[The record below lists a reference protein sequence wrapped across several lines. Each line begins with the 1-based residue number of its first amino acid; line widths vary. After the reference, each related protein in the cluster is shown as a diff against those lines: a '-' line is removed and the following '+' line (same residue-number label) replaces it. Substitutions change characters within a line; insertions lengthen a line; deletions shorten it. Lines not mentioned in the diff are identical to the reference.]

1 MQSAHSALRRG
12 EVVDV
17 VKKGVVVV
25 KKGVVV
31 VDLTHWSLFNTD
43 KLHEVV
49 PYQHLAHF
57 KLQKVYKCVLESEQD
72 CVGNGEGEGH
82 ELNFKFF
89 MNIKQPCLMF

>member
-25 KKGVVV
+25 VKKGVVV
-31 VDLTHWSLFNTD
+31 VDLTHWSLLNTD

-72 CVGNGEGEGH
+72 CAGNGEGH